1 MLLKSLHKAPAGVFI
16 KGSVLEELLSDH
28 MAVDQT
34 GRGDKFHIDLDTLSR
49 VVHLLIRLGDI
60 FGVWR
65 MDGHDALSFE
75 ETVKTGNGAGVT
87 ALDKLHPEDDQPCIR
102 IASAHIRDELDL
114 LRGML
119 VRMMMRASGTVP
131 EGLNRAIKALFPSV
145 DVLSVGLI
153 FDGSVGD
160 TVLFSILDK
169 G

>member
-1 MLLKSLHKAPAGVFI
+1 MLPESIYKAPAGVFVN
-16 KGSVLEELLSDH
+16 GDVLIELLSLSRIDK
-28 MAVDQT
+28 VD
-34 GRGDKFHIDLDTLSR
+34 GGDKFHINLDALPWM
-49 VVHLLIRLGDI
+49 VHLFIRLRNLFEVG
-60 FGVWR
+60 R

-87 ALDKLHPEDDQPCIR
+87 TLGKLHPEDDQPCIR

-131 EGLNRAIKALFPSV
+131 EGLDRAVEALFPPV
-145 DVLSVGLI
+145 DVLPVGLI
-153 FDGSVGD
+153 SDGSAGD
-160 TVLFSILDK
+160 AKLFSIPDK